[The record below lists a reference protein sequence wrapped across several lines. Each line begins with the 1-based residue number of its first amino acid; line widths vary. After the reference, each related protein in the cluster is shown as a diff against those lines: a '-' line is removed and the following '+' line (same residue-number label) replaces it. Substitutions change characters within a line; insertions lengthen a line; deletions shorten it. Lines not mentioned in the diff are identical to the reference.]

1 MAAERRITLRRNGQI
16 TLPADV
22 REKVHAAEGD
32 VFIAEVTDQQDIVL
46 RRRRLV
52 DAGQAY
58 FWTESWQKGERE
70 AQTDIRAGRTKK
82 FKTAKDLI
90 ADLRR

>member
-1 MAAERRITLRRNGQI
+1 MAAERRVTLRRNGQI

-22 REKVHAAEGD
+22 RDKVHASEGD

-58 FWTESWQKGERE
+58 FWTESW
-70 AQTDIRAGRTKK
+70 I
-82 FKTAKDLI
+82 FL
-90 ADLRR
+90 